1 MSKIEVRSIYAPA
14 PAGAYSQAIRAGNL
28 VFTAGTLPVSP
39 ETGKIVGDTVGEQT
53 EQVLKNIKA
62 ILEEAGCKMDDVVK
76 TTVHLADMDLFDEF
90 NEVYTRYFPDPKP
103 ARTTVGSQ
111 LNQVLV
117 EIDVIASLDD

>member
-14 PAGAYSQAIRAGNL
+14 PVGAYSQAIRAGNL
-28 VFTAGTLPVSP
+28 VFTAGTLPILP

-117 EIDVIASLDD
+117 EIDVIASLDE